1 MNKAITIGNFDGI
14 HLGHRKLLSILSS
27 EAKARELV
35 PSVLTY
41 TNHPAYTLFH
51 PQQPMLLSPLKRK
64 LDQLHKLGVQETDL
78 LVFDSNFAHISAESF
93 LKDYLIPKHSPKL
106 IIVGFD
112 SHFGY
117 NREGTYEFLQQ
128 HSKQYNYD
136 LIYVEPELHQGTP
149 ISSSLIRTKL
159 RAGAIELANQLLGKP
174 YTMWGRVVRG
184 KGLGRTLGFPTAN
197 LMLEEPQ
204 QLIPAKGIYL
214 SQAKIGDKRY
224 FGLTNL
230 GTSPTVKTEAILEIE
245 TYLIDFDADIYDC
258 EMAVS
263 LLSRIRDEKT
273 FGSKEE
279 LIEAMHCDLQTGR
292 DMMEKYRE
300 A

>member
-14 HLGHRKLLSILSS
+14 HLGHRKLLSVLTA

-35 PSVLTY
+35 SSVLTY

-51 PQQPMLLSPLKRK
+51 PQQPMLLSPLNRK
-64 LDQLHKLGVQETDL
+64 LDKLRILGVQDTDL
-78 LVFDSNFAHISAESF
+78 VVFDNNFAHISAEDF
-93 LKDYLIPKHSPKL
+93 LKDYLIPKHSPQL

-128 HSKQYNYD
+128 HSKKYNYD

-159 RAGAIELANQLLGKP
+159 RAGAIELANRLLGEP

-197 LMLEEPQ
+197 LMLEEAQ

-214 SQAKIGDKRY
+214 SRAQIGDKRY

-230 GTSPTVKTEAILEIE
+230 GTSPTVKSDAILEIE
-245 TYLIDFDADIYDC
+245 TFLIDFDADIYDC
-258 EMAVS
+258 DMAVS
-263 LLSRIRDEKT
+263 LLSRVRDEKT

-279 LIEAMHCDLQTGR
+279 LIEAMHCDLQMGR
-292 DMMEKYRE
+292 EMMEKYSE